1 MSTGVARQRL
11 PTFTKVIYGLGDW
24 GAASATTARTLFWFY
39 FTVTVVGVDVSLAG
53 VAFIIGRFWDGV
65 NDPLIGILSDR
76 FRSRW
81 GRRRPFMLLGAL
93 PFGVGFFLMF
103 SPPPFEGGL
112 AAALYYAVIFI
123 LYDTAFTIVNAP
135 YAALTAELTEDY
147 DERASLAGWRM
158 GNSIFVALLTAG
170 LFKRLAETVFA
181 GWFSGP
187 DALQYGFAVS
197 GAIWGLLIVVAPLL
211 VVAFIREPQR
221 ELAKPQGR
229 PDFIRITREVFA
241 NRPFRIG
248 AAIYV
253 LAFSAVDIIT
263 AVFVWFL
270 LYYLQLSPPFDSY
283 VLAAVLGV
291 AFLSMPLTVQ
301 LMRRWG
307 KSRTYIRM
315 MIFWAAVMAVIS
327 LLPPGNPALV
337 LSVAAIAGIGYG
349 AANVTPWAIVA
360 DIIEEDEWHS
370 GERREGVYS
379 AYLVTF
385 RKIATA
391 FAVGLIVPQI
401 LSAAGFVE
409 GAAASQP
416 PEAVLALRIIMGGAP
431 AVLLLLSMWAA
442 ARYPLDRDA
451 HDELRRKLALR
462 RAQQSAAAGGG

>member
-1 MSTGVARQRL
+1 M
-11 PTFTKVIYGLGDW
+11 D
-24 GAASATTARTLFWFY
+24 
-39 FTVTVVGVDVSLAG
+39 VGLAG

-103 SPPPFEGGL
+103 SPPPFEGDL
-112 AAALYYAVIFI
+112 AAALYYAFIFI

-170 LFKRLAETVFA
+170 LFKLLAEGVFA
-181 GWFSGP
+181 GWFDGPGALRSGYAVAG
-187 DALQYGFAVS
+187 AL
-197 GAIWGLLIVVAPLL
+197 WGLVVVVSPLL
-211 VVAFIREPQR
+211 VVAFIREPVR
-221 ELAKPQGR
+221 ELPKETGR
-229 PDFIRITREVFA
+229 PNLVQITKEVFA

-263 AVFVWFL
+263 SVFVWFL
-270 LYYLQLSPPFDSY
+270 IYYMRLEPPFDSY
-283 VLAAVLGV
+283 VLAVVLGV
-291 AFLSMPLTVQ
+291 AFLSMPLTVR
-301 LMRRWG
+301 LMQRYG

-327 LLPPGNPALV
+327 LLPPGNATLI
-337 LSVAAIAGIGYG
+337 LILAAFAGIGYG
-349 AANVTPWAIVA
+349 AANATPWAIVA

-370 GERREGVYS
+370 GQRREGVYS

-391 FAVGLIVPQI
+391 FVVGFIVPQV
-401 LSAAGFVE
+401 LSATGFIE
-409 GAAASQP
+409 GAAESQP
-416 PEAVLALRIIMGGAP
+416 EAAVLALRFFMGAAP
-431 AVLLLLSMWAA
+431 AVLLVLSMFAA
-442 ARYPLDRDA
+442 ARYPLDRAA
-451 HDELRRKLALR
+451 HDELRRKLAVR
-462 RAQQSAAAGGG
+462 RAEEGAAGVVGS

>member
-1 MSTGVARQRL
+1 M
-11 PTFTKVIYGLGDW
+11 IYGLGDW
-24 GAASATTARTLFWFY
+24 GASSATTARTLFWLY
-39 FTVTVVGVDVSLAG
+39 FIVSVVGVDVSLAG

-103 SPPPFEGGL
+103 SPPPFEGDL
-112 AAALYYAVIFI
+112 AVALYYALVFI

-170 LFKRLAETVFA
+170 LFKLLAEGVFA

-187 DALQYGFAVS
+187 DALRNGYAVA
-197 GAIWGLLIVVAPLL
+197 GALWGLVVTVSPLL
-211 VVAFIREPQR
+211 VVAFVREPER
-221 ELAKPQGR
+221 ALPKAVGR
-229 PDFIRITREVFA
+229 LDFVRITKEVFA

-253 LAFSAVDIIT
+253 LAFTAVDIIT
-263 AVFVWFL
+263 AVFLWFL
-270 LYYLQLSPPFDSY
+270 VYYMQLKPPFDSY

-291 AFLSMPLTVQ
+291 AFLSMPLTVR
-301 LMRRWG
+301 LMKTLG

-315 MIFWAAVMAVIS
+315 MIFWAAVMTVIS
-327 LLPPGNPALV
+327 ILPPGNVTLV
-337 LSVAAIAGIGYG
+337 LIAAAVAGIGYG
-349 AANVTPWAIVA
+349 AANATPWAIVA

-370 GERREGVYS
+370 GQRREGVYS

-391 FAVGLIVPQI
+391 FAVGLLVPQV
-401 LSAAGFVE
+401 LSATGFIE
-409 GAAASQP
+409 GAAATQP
-416 PEAVLALRIIMGGAP
+416 PAAVLALRIFMGVVP
-431 AVLLLLSMWAA
+431 AVLLILSMFAA
-442 ARYPLDRDA
+442 ARYPLDRAA

-462 RAQQSAAAGGG
+462 RAGESTVAPSG